1 VNTLP
6 ETTDMLPEDLQPS
19 FGAEEYQIPNTDKRK
34 LAACLYLITGVIF
47 VSLSLLFSDSPL
59 VNNGFLVSGVCII
72 LFSGYNF
79 FAAVRCSIDER
90 EALQV
95 ASVSVGFEIGPASA
109 QLMWRGYRSRP
120 VWRLLAYS
128 SEPTPLQRAV
138 VLLDASTGEV
148 LEQVVEENPEEWVN
162 AS

>member
-1 VNTLP
+1 
-6 ETTDMLPEDLQPS
+6 M
-19 FGAEEYQIPNTDKRK
+19 
-34 LAACLYLITGVIF
+34 
-47 VSLSLLFSDSPL
+47 
-59 VNNGFLVSGVCII
+59 
-72 LFSGYNF
+72 FSGYNF

-90 EALQV
+90 EALQI

-120 VWRLLAYS
+120 VWRLLTYS